1 MRLASLRFASL
12 GAAEA
17 NKTKTSLRVAF
28 GNGLRPELCAPFRE
42 GFDIDHIIE
51 FYGSTEGNANLVN
64 NTGRDGAI
72 GVVPRLLSFI
82 YPVCLVKCDQE
93 TGEIIRGEDGLAVMA
108 GINEPGQLCG
118 LINKNDPSRRFD
130 GYTDAKATS
139 KKICF
144 DVKKKGDSWFLSGD
158 LLRSDWFGFYYWCD
172 RIGDT
177 FRWRGENVST
187 SEVEGVINSFL
198 RVEDE
203 CVVYG
208 VEIPKNE
215 GKAGMAK
222 IVFNRGRGGKGFD
235 VEQELEELFGFVE
248 RNLPKYMWPVF
259 LRVAVGVGGAGAEGR
274 EDKEEN
280 NTMTDRYL
288 QNEEGGFEEAGIR
301 RRTNF

>member
-1 MRLASLRFASL
+1 MEGGERF
-12 GAAEA
+12 
-17 NKTKTSLRVAF
+17 
-28 GNGLRPELCAPFRE
+28 EL
-42 GFDIDHIIE
+42 
-51 FYGSTEGNANLVN
+51 V
-64 NTGRDGAI
+64 
-72 GVVPRLLSFI
+72 
-82 YPVCLVKCDQE
+82 
-93 TGEIIRGEDGLAVMA
+93 
-108 GINEPGQLCG
+108 
-118 LINKNDPSRRFD
+118 
-130 GYTDAKATS
+130 
-139 KKICF
+139 
-144 DVKKKGDSWFLSGD
+144 
-158 LLRSDWFGFYYWCD
+158 
-172 RIGDT
+172 
-177 FRWRGENVST
+177 
-187 SEVEGVINSFL
+187 EVEGVINSFL